1 VIGIAVCLCIGR
13 RFPTYSARKGRLQ
26 RTLGL
31 TIKVD
36 RRWSDFYFLLFS
48 KVHPQRSEVRT

>member
-1 VIGIAVCLCIGR
+1 VIGIAVCLCIGAAI
-13 RFPTYSARKGRLQ
+13 PYAQCGKGRLQ

-36 RRWSDFYFLLFS
+36 SRWSDFYFLLFS
-48 KVHPQRSEVRT
+48 KVRFHVVV